1 MKTKLSLLIV
11 VIFLT
16 MNSGFSQEKT
26 KKELKEERKLEKQ
39 KQTEAMINAKEFVF
53 VARTA
58 NPTGMR
64 SVNLTTNPNFVKFQ
78 PEMIESE
85 MPFFGRSYGAIGYGG
100 DTGLKFKGKPE
111 EFTIVKEKKNYQVD
125 AVVNGTTDKYRLS
138 LSVGF
143 EGSASLS
150 ITSNN
155 RSTISY
161 QGEISAP
168 EKPEEKK

>member
-85 MPFFGRSYGAIGYGG
+85 MPFFGRSYGAS
-100 DTGLKFKGKPE
+100 LK
-111 EFTIVKEKKNYQVD
+111 
-125 AVVNGTTDKYRLS
+125 S
-138 LSVGF
+138 L
-143 EGSASLS
+143 L
-150 ITSNN
+150 
-155 RSTISY
+155 
-161 QGEISAP
+161 
-168 EKPEEKK
+168 

>member
-1 MKTKLSLLIV
+1 
-11 VIFLT
+11 
-16 MNSGFSQEKT
+16 
-26 KKELKEERKLEKQ
+26 
-39 KQTEAMINAKEFVF
+39 
-53 VARTA
+53 
-58 NPTGMR
+58 
-64 SVNLTTNPNFVKFQ
+64 
-78 PEMIESE
+78 
-85 MPFFGRSYGAIGYGG
+85 
-100 DTGLKFKGKPE
+100 
-111 EFTIVKEKKNYQVD
+111 VKEKKNYQVD

>member
-58 NPTGMR
+58 
-64 SVNLTTNPNFVKFQ
+64 NLTTNPNFVKFQ